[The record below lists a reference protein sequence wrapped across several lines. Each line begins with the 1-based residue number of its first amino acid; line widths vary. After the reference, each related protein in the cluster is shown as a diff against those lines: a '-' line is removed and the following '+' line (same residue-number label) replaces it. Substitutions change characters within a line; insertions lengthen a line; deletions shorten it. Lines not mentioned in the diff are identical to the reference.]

1 MITLVLLVNALFAL
15 VLPLGKLILQ
25 YEQPFTIVATRMI
38 IGGAIL
44 LGYVAATRG
53 ISFPKSKAFLRDIFL
68 LALFN
73 VFLTNAGEF
82 WGLQHMSAAKT
93 CFIYNL
99 SPFFSAFFGYLYFSE
114 RMTTRKWLGLMISFM
129 GFIPMMMVEA
139 PSEYALT
146 HIGFL
151 SSAEIALLVATIS
164 MVYGWIIMQHL
175 VRYALVDTL
184 TANGISMIIGGLMS
198 AVAAFFCET
207 WYPVPAAS
215 LGSFL
220 LLLASII
227 VVSNIICYTLYASLL
242 RTYTATFMAFSGLTG
257 PLFAALFDW
266 LFFGTLVTWHF
277 YGATGVVFLGLYLFY
292 QEDLRQGYLV

>member
-25 YEQPFTIVATRMI
+25 YQQPLTIIALRMI
-38 IGGAIL
+38 LGGFIL
-44 LGYVAATRG
+44 LGYVSTTRG
-53 ISFPKSKAFLRDIFL
+53 IKFPRGKPFVRDIFL

-99 SPFFSAFFGYLYFSE
+99 SPFFSAFFGYLYFKE
-114 RMTTRKWLGLMISFM
+114 RMTNRKWLGLMISFM

-139 PSEYALT
+139 PEEFGLV

-151 SSAEIALLVATIS
+151 SSAEIALLIATIS
-164 MVYGWIIMQHL
+164 MVYGWIVMQHL
-175 VRYALVDTL
+175 VRYTLFDTL
-184 TANGISMIIGGLMS
+184 TANGVSMIIGGLMS
-198 AVAAFFCET
+198 GVGAYFFESWHSIPT
-207 WYPVPAAS
+207 EALVHFI
-215 LGSFL
+215 GL
-220 LLLASII
+220 LLLII
-227 VVSNIICYTLYASLL
+227 LISNLICYTLYASLL
-242 RTYTATFMAFSGLTG
+242 KTYTATFMAFSGLTG

-277 YGATGVVFLGLYLFY
+277 YGATLVVFLGLYLFY

>member
-25 YEQPFTIVATRMI
+25 YEQPFTIIAIRMI
-38 IGGAIL
+38 LGGGIL
-44 LGYVAATRG
+44 LGYVSATRG
-53 ISFPKSKAFLRDIFL
+53 ISLPQSRAFLRDIFL
-68 LALFN
+68 LAVFN

-99 SPFFSAFFGYLYFSE
+99 SPFFSAFFGYIYFSE
-114 RMTTRKWLGLMISFM
+114 RMTKRKWLGLMISFM
-129 GFIPMMMVEA
+129 GFIPMMMVDA
-139 PSEYALT
+139 PGEFALT

-151 SSAEIALLVATIS
+151 SSAEIALLIATIS
-164 MVYGWIIMQHL
+164 MVYGWIVMQHL
-175 VRYALVDTL
+175 VRYTLVDTL
-184 TANGISMIIGGLMS
+184 TANGISMVLGGLIS
-198 AVAAFFCET
+198 TAAAYLFES
-207 WYPVPAAS
+207 WHSIPMAS
-215 LGSFL
+215 LGSFIL
-220 LLLASII
+220 LLSAII
-227 VVSNIICYTLYASLL
+227 LISNIICYTLYASLL
-242 RTYTATFMAFSGLTG
+242 RTYTATFMSFSGLTG

-277 YGATGVVFLGLYLFY
+277 YGATLVVFFGLYLFY